1 MKRQIVLMATFVFLV
16 SILLGAINS
25 RADEETFLNHIIPV
39 PGFTNFSDPARP
51 HGGSFDISFVDRDFY
66 YLADR
71 GFATSTDP
79 GRIDVFDARED
90 VYLYSIPGFIGN
102 HGSAGG
108 PDPTTGPNGILVLH
122 KHHQSELWAGD
133 GDSTVKV
140 IDLKTKK
147 IVKTIPTGVPSDNR
161 ADELAYDPID
171 DLIIIANDLPGT
183 PPGSKDPFLT
193 FISRPARMVLSKI
206 LYDGSCTVAPC
217 SSNNPP
223 SQKGKGPK
231 ALDGLEQPVFDRG
244 LFFQAVP
251 ETEDNHGGEID
262 VIDPVTRNIVNR
274 FLMPAGCN
282 PHGLALG
289 PNHQLC
295 VGCSNSTLPKTAT
308 PFVVII
314 DDFTGNVLATIN
326 QLGGS
331 DEVWFNEGDNR
342 YYLAASNNFVPNG
355 TQNPVPN
362 PVLGVIDAKTNTWV
376 VNLPGGPGAHSVA
389 ANPKNNHIFFP
400 LTIPNATAT
409 GSSTYP
415 PLLQKPGLGLGIAVF
430 EHEVKHEDE
439 FKHESKDE
447 K

>member
-1 MKRQIVLMATFVFLV
+1 MATVVFLV

-39 PGFTNFSDPARP
+39 PGFTNFSDPAHP
-51 HGGSFDISFVDRDFY
+51 HGGSFDISFVDSDFY

-71 GFATSTDP
+71 GFATSKDP

-90 VYLYSIPGFIGN
+90 IYLYSIPGFIGN

-122 KHHQSELWAGD
+122 SHSGRHHQSELWAGD

-140 IDLKTKK
+140 IDLEKRT
-147 IVKTIPTGVPSDNR
+147 IVATIPTGQPSDNR

-171 DLIIIANDLPGT
+171 GIIIIANDLPGT
-183 PPGSKDPFLT
+183 PPGSKDPFVT
-193 FISRPARMVLSKI
+193 FISQETRNVLGTI

-217 SSNNPP
+217 P
-223 SQKGKGPK
+223 KGKGPK
-231 ALDGLEQPVFDRG
+231 AVDGLEQPVFDRG
-244 LFFQAVP
+244 LFFLAVP
-251 ETEDNHGGEID
+251 ETADHSGGEID
-262 VIDPVTRNIVNR
+262 VIDPVKEAIVNR

-289 PNHQLC
+289 PHHQLC
-295 VGCSNSTLPKTAT
+295 VGCSNSTAPTT
-308 PFVVII
+308 PLTVII
-314 DDFTGNVLATIN
+314 DDFTGNVVATIN

-331 DEVWFNEGDNR
+331 DEVWYNKGDYR
-342 YYLAASNNFVPNG
+342 YYLAASNNAATNG
-355 TQNPVPN
+355 G

-389 ANPKNNHIFFP
+389 ANPTNNHIFFP

-415 PLLQKPGLGLGIAVF
+415 PLLQKPGLGLGIAVY
-430 EHEVKHEDE
+430 EHEHE
-439 FKHESKDE
+439 FKHEK
-447 K
+447 